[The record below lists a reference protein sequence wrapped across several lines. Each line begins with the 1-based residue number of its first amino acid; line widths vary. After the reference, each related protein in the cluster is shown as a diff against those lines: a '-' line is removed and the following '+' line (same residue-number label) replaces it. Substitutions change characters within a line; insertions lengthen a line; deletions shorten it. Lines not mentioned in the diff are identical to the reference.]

1 MMLNKHL
8 AGEILDIAYSFDN
21 AIVELEMIVEV
32 IDDAATRVRYTEAI
46 EGLAALVAETLIFPL
61 VDEFPELDR
70 DAGVDPDADDDDDL
84 DLAFDLD

>member
-1 MMLNKHL
+1 MDKDT
-8 AGEILDIAYSFDN
+8 ASEILDIAYSFDN

-46 EGLAALVAETLIFPL
+46 ERLAALVADTLIFPL
-61 VDEFPELDR
+61 VDQFPELDR
-70 DAGVDPDADDDDDL
+70 DAGVDPDADDDDDNDL